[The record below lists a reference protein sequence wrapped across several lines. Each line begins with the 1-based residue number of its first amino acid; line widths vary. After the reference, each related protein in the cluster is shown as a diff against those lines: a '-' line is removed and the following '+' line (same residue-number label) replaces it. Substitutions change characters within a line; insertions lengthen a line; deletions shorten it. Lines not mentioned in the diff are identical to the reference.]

1 MPTDLPDTVELL
13 TLVQKFLRLPINPTH
28 AAEHAYHSRV
38 ASNVLKIVERDIT
51 EAPAMA
57 AAARQ
62 RLAAILEH
70 DGELAELNAELAR
83 RLRQGEIDI
92 ERPDVKAH
100 LRQTAHDKV
109 ALVNPKYAG
118 APRL

>member
-1 MPTDLPDTVELL
+1 MPTDLPDAVELL
-13 TLVQKFLRLPINPTH
+13 TLVQKFLRLPISPTH

-57 AAARQ
+57 AAAAE
-62 RLAAILEH
+62 RLAAILEQGG
-70 DGELAELNAELAR
+70 DLAKLNAELAR
-83 RLRQGEIDI
+83 RLRRGEIDI
-92 ERPDVKAH
+92 ERADLKAH
-100 LRQTAHDKV
+100 LRQTARDKV

-118 APRL
+118 APRA